1 MQGTDIHLWPWTFD
15 SCNAAMINFVLV
27 PDHQSDLSVMRH
39 EAAGSLCLKGFS
51 YMNFMKSYFLNALV
65 LKKYIF
71 NSLLSQFLQ
80 AAETQT
86 KKDDW

>member
-1 MQGTDIHLWPWTFD
+1 
-15 SCNAAMINFVLV
+15 
-27 PDHQSDLSVMRH
+27 
-39 EAAGSLCLKGFS
+39 
-51 YMNFMKSYFLNALV
+51 MKSYFLNALV

-86 KKDDW
+86 KKDD